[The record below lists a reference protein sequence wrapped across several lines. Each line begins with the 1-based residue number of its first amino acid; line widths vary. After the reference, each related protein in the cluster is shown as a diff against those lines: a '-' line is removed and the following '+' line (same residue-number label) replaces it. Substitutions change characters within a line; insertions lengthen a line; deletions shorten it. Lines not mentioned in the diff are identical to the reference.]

1 MKKLKFIVSIFLASC
16 FLPLASSAYAQEA
29 TETPI
34 TSVVEPERNL
44 EKPVIS
50 AEEYILMP
58 GDSILITITGSTY
71 YSYITGITY
80 EGKTTINLP
89 VTSITTP
96 TGISEPRFDIV
107 EAVPIYNLNLNAAK
121 DSLKNVF
128 LKYFKGIN
136 IDITLLGMRTFIV
149 YIAGEVKKPGIAL
162 ARPID
167 RVSSIID
174 TVGSVT
180 AIGSR
185 SKIELRRGGKLFK
198 MVNLSEFE
206 KTGNTELNPYVQD
219 RDLIFVPRVEK
230 SVTVIGAVYGSS
242 GYELTPPELSTGK
255 TEFSSNNSGTTQGIY
270 ELIEG
275 EKVSDILT
283 KARITPWADLAN
295 IYILRK
301 NENININ
308 FPSVLADQ
316 DSKDD
321 ILMEDGDILYV
332 PRVNAVV
339 YVQGSVANPGPYA
352 FQPNLKASDYIG
364 MAGGSL
370 DEASITEAYVRRGT
384 TRIAARK
391 DPIIEQ
397 GDKIIVP
404 RQLFR
409 FWQDY
414 FDIIT
419 TAGSLVLSYL
429 TLRAITK

>member
-107 EAVPIYNLNLNAAK
+107 EAVPIYNLSLKAAK

>member
-128 LKYFKGIN
+128 SKYFKGIN